1 VRNAFR
7 RALAVH
13 NYLIGHHW
21 CVAVTSSASPR
32 VVTRLAYLRARGGV
46 TLLWPRF
53 VGMGLAPR
61 GGCVVDRR
69 SFLRTSLVLPAALIA
84 PPAHSALFEWPSS
97 VGVSLALVDRG
108 LEGSEALTARAGARG
123 LRALSFAG
131 DVAGLWMS
139 ELEPCFRSGPT
150 VIEGYTSPA
159 TLFCLDL
166 LARDYGARTVRRHD
180 VGSAVAWVLSSSP
193 PRRAPLAPLSRWSSL
208 DA

>member
-1 VRNAFR
+1 
-7 RALAVH
+7 
-13 NYLIGHHW
+13 
-21 CVAVTSSASPR
+21 
-32 VVTRLAYLRARGGV
+32 
-46 TLLWPRF
+46 
-53 VGMGLAPR
+53 
-61 GGCVVDRR
+61 VVDRR
-69 SFLRTSLVLPAALIA
+69 SFLGTSLALPAALIA
-84 PPAHSALFEWPSS
+84 LPAHSALFEWPSS

-108 LEGSEALTARAGARG
+108 LEGSEALAARAGARG

-131 DVAGLWMS
+131 DVAALWMS

-150 VIEGYTSPA
+150 VIEGYTGPA

-193 PRRAPLAPLSRWSSL
+193 PRRAPLAPRSRRSNL